1 MSITSWGLVSE
12 PALGGHPGLRAP
24 LRVVGPPPGQ
34 VQRPVDERVPA
45 PGGVG
50 EHGQHLAVLGL
61 PGRPAVLRGHPHRL
75 DPLLDHLGVVGDQH
89 PVLGAQGGHH
99 VVADPVTQRVGVP
112 LGPAQQPLQPVGR
125 PVPDVFG
132 QLPGVLPRHIGQQ
145 PAHQIGERGPRLGP
159 GEQRAGD
166 PLGQQTKIR
175 LPAHQVIVGDV
186 IAHT

>member
-1 MSITSWGLVSE
+1 MGSTWQFSVCPVS
-12 PALGGHPGLRAP
+12 
-24 LRVVGPPPGQ
+24 
-34 VQRPVDERVPA
+34 
-45 PGGVG
+45 
-50 EHGQHLAVLGL
+50 
-61 PGRPAVLRGHPHRL
+61 PAVLRGHPHRL
-75 DPLLDHLGVVGDQH
+75 VPLLDHLGVVGDQH

-99 VVADPVTQRVGVP
+99 VVADPVAQHVGVP

-125 PVPDVFG
+125 PVPDVLG

-145 PAHQIGERGPRLGP
+145 PAHQVGERGPRLGP